1 MFLTGTWSLLLA
13 SCVS

>member
-13 SCVS
+13 GCVF